1 MTTAITPIRVNIV
14 LSIFTVYFRLIDA
27 RLGSKGT
34 ALIIFYFLSLDK
46 NDFTKYAVLLSE
58 KTTLDHCYAMA
69 WMFTIKRGFG
79 GEYNKIENFIREN
92 CERNKWS
99 LSKWLKTQSLKAEA
113 LFKPKAKANVQ
124 AASTN

>member
-1 MTTAITPIRVNIV
+1 MIEE
-14 LSIFTVYFRLIDA
+14 
-27 RLGSKGT
+27 RLGQKGA

-46 NDFTKYAVLLSE
+46 NDLTKYAVLLSE
-58 KTTLDHCYAMA
+58 RTTLDQCYAMVG
-69 WMFTIKRGFG
+69 MFIMGKCFG
-79 GEYNKIENFIREN
+79 GEYKKIENFIREN
-92 CERNKWS
+92 CERNKWN